1 MPGLIPKEVGMAK
14 FHGNERQSSDNNQ
27 HFD

>member
-1 MPGLIPKEVGMAK
+1 MQGLIPKEVGTAK
-14 FHGNERQSSDNNQ
+14 FRGTERQSSDNNQ